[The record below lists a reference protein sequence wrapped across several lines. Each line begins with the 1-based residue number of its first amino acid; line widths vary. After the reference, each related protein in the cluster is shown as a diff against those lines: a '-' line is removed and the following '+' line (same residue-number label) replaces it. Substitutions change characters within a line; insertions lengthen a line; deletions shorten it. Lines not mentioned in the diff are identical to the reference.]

1 MNADEMDEDDVA
13 LRAESFEAKQSPIG
27 LRLLRRREH
36 PPRNDAR
43 KSDLHVW
50 AARLLIV
57 AVVAW
62 NLQCALVF
70 FLHPGIYAPGFELTG
85 IQGEAAMRGFA
96 VLFVMWNIPYL
107 VALWHPL
114 RQRGSLWEALAMQVV
129 GLIGESLILFSLPAG
144 HPSLHASI
152 LRFIAFDGA
161 GVVLLIGSVVLVN
174 KGASNIGSGRIE
186 LSK

>member
-1 MNADEMDEDDVA
+1 MNADEMD
-13 LRAESFEAKQSPIG
+13 KQGEHPARNSIKKPD
-27 LRLLRRREH
+27 LRLW
-36 PPRNDAR
+36 
-43 KSDLHVW
+43 V
-50 AARLLIV
+50 ARLLIA

-62 NLQCALVF
+62 NMQCALVF
-70 FLHPGIYAPGFELTG
+70 FLHPQIYAPGFELTG

-114 RQRGSLWEALAMQVV
+114 RQRGSVWEALAMQVV

-161 GVVLLIGSVVLVN
+161 GMVLLGFALVISP
-174 KGASNIGSGRIE
+174 KRTHPQPSTI
-186 LSK
+186 